1 MFKVLSLAVM
11 AWVLAAG
18 ARAQPVDYAVT
29 PVVEAGRLQA
39 VEISLAFE
47 GDRDGRTDV
56 RLPEAWSGVEN
67 LDRLSTG
74 VRAEGAEVRRDG
86 PRLRLRHEGGARVRF
101 SYRLEPLPPPVLGA
115 ERSFRPDVA
124 SDGFTLIGWT
134 VFARVEG
141 RADEAARFA
150 WGERPEG
157 WTLASDLDHAA
168 GQRLSMRG
176 LFDSV
181 LVGGSDLRL
190 IELEAGGAPIRV
202 AIHGDWPFDAETLAE
217 HYRRIVEASSAFW
230 GGSAEP
236 YLLAVTPVSG
246 PPGARAQS
254 GLGLGDGLA
263 VWLSPGTDLD
273 EAQHVLVHE
282 QQHAWLP
289 DRVGGLSRGPGEVMD
304 FWFSEGVTDF
314 YAYRTELRLSLLS
327 PEAYLEELNRILA
340 RHGSGPTVG
349 VGGQALARAFFSDR
363 QAAGAPYERGLLLA
377 LIWDARLSEV
387 TGGARNLDHA
397 LLAMPRGRGPA
408 PVRLMEAYA
417 ALGGGRLEP
426 ELDLHIGQGAP
437 IRLPADLFGDC
448 AVIET
453 DARGLQQV
461 RAGAGLAGEGREACR
476 DRLAGI

>member
-29 PVVEAGRLQA
+29 PVVAAGRLEA
-39 VEISLAFE
+39 VEISLTFH
-47 GDRDGRTDV
+47 GDRDGRTEV
-56 RLPEAWSGVEN
+56 RLPEAWSGADN
-67 LDRLSTG
+67 LDGLITE
-74 VRAEGAEVRRDG
+74 VRADGAEVRRDG
-86 PRLRLRHEGGARVRF
+86 ARLRLRHDRGAPVRL
-101 SYRLEPLPPPVLGA
+101 SYRIEPLPPPLLGV

-141 RADEAARFA
+141 RADQAARFVWGA
-150 WGERPEG
+150 WPEG
-157 WTLASDLDHAA
+157 WTLASDLDHSG
-168 GQRLSMRG
+168 GQDLPMRS

-181 LVGGSDLRL
+181 LVGGAHLSLV
-190 IELEAGGAPIRV
+190 ELDAGGAPVRV
-202 AIHGDWPFDAETLAE
+202 AVHGDWAFETEALAE
-217 HYRRIVEASSAFW
+217 RYLRVVEASRAFW
-230 GGSAEP
+230 GGPAEP

-314 YAYRTELRLSLLS
+314 YAYRTELRLGLLS

-377 LIWDARLSEV
+377 LIWDARLAEV

-397 LLAMPRGRGPA
+397 LLAMPGGRGPA
-408 PVRLMEAYA
+408 PARLIEAYA

-426 ELDLHIGQGAP
+426 ELDLHIGEGAP
-437 IRLPADLFGDC
+437 IRLPPDLFGDC

-453 DARGLQQV
+453 DARGLQRV
-461 RAGAGLAGEGREACR
+461 RPGASLSGDGRAACR